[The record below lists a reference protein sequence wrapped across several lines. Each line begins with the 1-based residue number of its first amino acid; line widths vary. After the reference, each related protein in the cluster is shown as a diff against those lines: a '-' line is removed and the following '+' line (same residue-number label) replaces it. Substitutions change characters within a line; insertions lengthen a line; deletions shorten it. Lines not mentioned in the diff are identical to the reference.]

1 MPSAS
6 PAHRCLGKKK
16 GNLSHREIMAKRHEK
31 KKKKEKKTSVQR
43 KKELLEQ
50 YSELNK
56 AHFSDKKDTSMKI
69 MEIVEDINENEGKM
83 NDKHYLDIMDLLM
96 ALNKGTIYTD
106 PPVRRNLGY
115 YYDTTGGYYDNEI
128 STNTPYGI
136 GARARNSN
144 VPIEQDLDISNRPI
158 RTLRYENIISTYLN
172 NIIDLQNS
180 EDAF

>member
-56 AHFSDKKDTSMKI
+56 VHFSSKKNTSMKI
-69 MEIVEDINENEGKM
+69 MEIVEDINENGGKM

-96 ALNKGTIYTD
+96 ALNKGTMYTD
-106 PPVRRNLGY
+106 PPVRRTLDY
-115 YYDTTGGYYDNEI
+115 YYDTTGDYYERASDDA
-128 STNTPYGI
+128 PYVI
-136 GARARNSN
+136 GARARTSN
-144 VPIEQDLDISNRPI
+144 VPISNRPI
-158 RTLRYENIISTYLN
+158 RTLRYENLISTYM
-172 NIIDLQNS
+172 
-180 EDAF
+180 EHY

>member
-6 PAHRCLGKKK
+6 AVNRCLGKKK

-31 KKKKEKKTSVQR
+31 KKKKEKNNAVK
-43 KKELLEQ
+43 KKEELLYR

-69 MEIVEDINENEGKM
+69 MEVVEDINENKGKM

-96 ALNKGTIYTD
+96 ALNKGTMYTD
-106 PPVRRNLGY
+106 PPVRRNLDY
-115 YYDTTGGYYDNEI
+115 YYDTTGDHYERE
-128 STNTPYGI
+128 NTINNNYGI
-136 GARARNSN
+136 GLRSREAHGLINSYLRIHEEIHEE
-144 VPIEQDLDISNRPI
+144 IEV
-158 RTLRYENIISTYLN
+158 
-172 NIIDLQNS
+172 LQAA